1 MAEKPKENFG
11 SQQSSLDVVSLET
24 STAFETGLRANT
36 VGF

>member
-1 MAEKPKENFG
+1 MVKKTKENLG
-11 SQQSSLDVVSLET
+11 PQQSSLDVVSLET